1 MNALTKLN
9 ATRSPLLRA
18 LVAALLVVIGA
29 GGGYAIAAH
38 KTLTLNVDGNA
49 MTVTT
54 VKSRVSE
61 VLADYGYALSDR
73 DDVAPAKHDSVRDGD
88 TIVLKRSRPLD
99 ISVDGQDTQQVWT
112 TASTVNDALSQLS
125 MTDTAPTAA
134 TRGSRLPLEGMS
146 LAVVSAKTVQLNDGG
161 VISTP
166 RIAAPTVGALLEAT
180 GNPLQ
185 QFDTVDPA
193 PSTPVT
199 ADMPITVTRIRVSK
213 VTEQAPLAPTPQKIE
228 DPEMNMSRSVVQDPG
243 APGTQDI
250 VYSVLSVNGRETGRI
265 PVSNNVLTPAR
276 DSVLRVG
283 AKPGTEVPAVTR
295 GSAWDALAQCEA
307 GATGPSTPAT
317 GSTAAC
323 SSTTAPGWHTA
334 AASTRP
340 APTSQRARSRSRS
353 RRRHCRR
360 RGGALGRYA
369 ARELVP
375 ADHQA
380 ARPYRDPTTGQ
391 GSRFP
396 TDEDAGPEFRP

>member
-54 VKSRVSE
+54 VKSQVSE
-61 VLADYGYALSDR
+61 VLTDYGYALSDR

-88 TIVLKRSRPLD
+88 TIVLRRSRPLD
-99 ISVDGQDTQQVWT
+99 ISVDGQGTQQVWT
-112 TASTVNDALSQLS
+112 TANTVSDALSQLS

-161 VISTP
+161 AISTP

-199 ADMPITVTRIRVSK
+199 ADMPITVTRIRVTK
-213 VTEQAPLAPTPQKIE
+213 VTEQAPLAPSPQKIE
-228 DPEMNMSRSVVQDPG
+228 DADMNMSRSVVEDPG
-243 APGTQDI
+243 APGSQDI
-250 VYSVLSVNGRETGRI
+250 VYSVLSVNGRETGRM
-265 PVSNNVLTPAR
+265 PVSNNVLAPAR
-276 DSVLRVG
+276 NSVLRVG
-283 AKPGTEVPAVTR
+283 AKPGTEVPTVTR
-295 GSAWDALAQCEA
+295 GSAWDALASCEA
-307 GATGPSTPAT
+307 GGNWAINTGNGFYGGVQFDYGTWLA
-317 GSTAAC
+317 
-323 SSTTAPGWHTA
+323 H
-334 AASTRP
+334 
-340 APTSQRARSRSRS
+340 
-353 RRRHCRR
+353 
-360 RGGALGRYA
+360 GGAKYA
-369 ARELVP
+369 PRADLATREEQIAIAEKTLAVQGWGAWPVCSARVG
-375 ADHQA
+375 
-380 ARPYRDPTTGQ
+380 AR
-391 GSRFP
+391 
-396 TDEDAGPEFRP
+396 

>member
-54 VKSRVSE
+54 VKSQVSE
-61 VLADYGYALSDR
+61 VLADYGYALTDR

-88 TIVLKRSRPLD
+88 TIMLKRSRPLD
-99 ISVDGQDTQQVWT
+99 ITVDGQGTQQVWT
-112 TASTVNDALSQLS
+112 TANTVNDALSQLS

-146 LAVVSAKTVQLNDGG
+146 LAVVSAKTVRLNDGG
-161 VISTP
+161 AISTP
-166 RIAAPTVGALLEAT
+166 RIAAPTVGTLLEAT

-228 DPEMNMSRSVVQDPG
+228 DADMNMSRSVVEDPG

-250 VYSVLSVNGRETGRI
+250 VYSVLTVNGRETGRM

-283 AKPGTEVPAVTR
+283 AKPGTEVPTVTR
-295 GSAWDALAQCEA
+295 GSAWDALASCEA
-307 GATGPSTPAT
+307 GGNWAINTGNGFYGGVQFDYGTWLA
-317 GSTAAC
+317 
-323 SSTTAPGWHTA
+323 H
-334 AASTRP
+334 
-340 APTSQRARSRSRS
+340 
-353 RRRHCRR
+353 
-360 RGGALGRYA
+360 GGAKYA
-369 ARELVP
+369 PRADLATREEQIAIAEKTLAVQGWGAWPVCSARVG
-375 ADHQA
+375 
-380 ARPYRDPTTGQ
+380 AR
-391 GSRFP
+391 
-396 TDEDAGPEFRP
+396 

>member
-54 VKSRVSE
+54 VKSQVSE
-61 VLADYGYALSDR
+61 VLADYGYPLSDR
-73 DDVAPAKHDSVRDGD
+73 DDVAPAKHDAVSDGD

-99 ISVDGQDTQQVWT
+99 ISVDGQGTQQVWT
-112 TASTVNDALSQLS
+112 TANTVSDALSQLS

-134 TRGSRLPLEGMS
+134 TRGSRLPLEGMA

-161 VISTP
+161 AISTP

-199 ADMPITVTRIRVSK
+199 ADMPITVTRIRVTK
-213 VTEQAPLAPTPQKIE
+213 VTEQAPLAPSPQKIE
-228 DPEMNMSRSVVQDPG
+228 DADMNMSRSVVEDPG
-243 APGTQDI
+243 APGSQDI
-250 VYSVLSVNGRETGRI
+250 VYSVLSVNGRETGRM

-283 AKPGTEVPAVTR
+283 AKPGTEVPTVTR
-295 GSAWDALAQCEA
+295 GSAWDALASCEA
-307 GATGPSTPAT
+307 GGNWAINTGNGFYGGVQFDYGTWLA
-317 GSTAAC
+317 
-323 SSTTAPGWHTA
+323 H
-334 AASTRP
+334 
-340 APTSQRARSRSRS
+340 
-353 RRRHCRR
+353 
-360 RGGALGRYA
+360 GGAKYA
-369 ARELVP
+369 PRADLATREEQIAIAEKTLAVQGWGAWPVCSARVG
-375 ADHQA
+375 
-380 ARPYRDPTTGQ
+380 AR
-391 GSRFP
+391 
-396 TDEDAGPEFRP
+396 

>member
-54 VKSRVSE
+54 VKSQVSE
-61 VLADYGYALSDR
+61 VLADYGYALTDR
-73 DDVAPAKHDSVRDGD
+73 DDVAPAKHDAVRDGD

-99 ISVDGQDTQQVWT
+99 ISVDGQGTQQVWT
-112 TASTVNDALSQLS
+112 TANTVNDALSQLS

-146 LAVVSAKTVQLNDGG
+146 LAVVSAKTVRLNDGG
-161 VISTP
+161 AISTP
-166 RIAAPTVGALLEAT
+166 RIAAPTVGTLLEAT

-199 ADMPITVTRIRVSK
+199 ADMPITVTRIRVSE

-228 DPEMNMSRSVVQDPG
+228 DADMNMSRSVVEDPG

-250 VYSVLSVNGRETGRI
+250 VYSVLTVNGRETGRM

-295 GSAWDALAQCEA
+295 GSAWDALASCEA
-307 GATGPSTPAT
+307 GGNWAINTGNGFYGGVQFDYGTWLA
-317 GSTAAC
+317 
-323 SSTTAPGWHTA
+323 H
-334 AASTRP
+334 
-340 APTSQRARSRSRS
+340 
-353 RRRHCRR
+353 
-360 RGGALGRYA
+360 GGAKYA
-369 ARELVP
+369 PRADLATREEQIAIAEKTLAVQGWGAWPVCSARVG
-375 ADHQA
+375 
-380 ARPYRDPTTGQ
+380 AR
-391 GSRFP
+391 
-396 TDEDAGPEFRP
+396 

>member
-1 MNALTKLN
+1 VNALTKLN

-54 VKSRVSE
+54 VKSQVSE
-61 VLADYGYALSDR
+61 VLADYGYALTDR
-73 DDVAPAKHDSVRDGD
+73 DDVAPAKHDAVRDGD

-99 ISVDGQDTQQVWT
+99 ISVDGQGTQQVWT
-112 TASTVNDALSQLS
+112 TANTVNDALSQLS

-146 LAVVSAKTVQLNDGG
+146 LAVVSAKTVRLNDGG
-161 VISTP
+161 AISTP
-166 RIAAPTVGALLEAT
+166 RIAAPTVGTLLEAI

-228 DPEMNMSRSVVQDPG
+228 DADMNMSRSVVEDPG

-250 VYSVLSVNGRETGRI
+250 VYSVLTVNGRETGRM

-295 GSAWDALAQCEA
+295 GSAWDALASCEA
-307 GATGPSTPAT
+307 GGNWAINTGNGFYGGVQFDYGTWLA
-317 GSTAAC
+317 
-323 SSTTAPGWHTA
+323 H
-334 AASTRP
+334 
-340 APTSQRARSRSRS
+340 
-353 RRRHCRR
+353 
-360 RGGALGRYA
+360 GGAKYA
-369 ARELVP
+369 PRADLATREEQIAIAEKTLAVQGWGAWPVCSARVG
-375 ADHQA
+375 
-380 ARPYRDPTTGQ
+380 AR
-391 GSRFP
+391 
-396 TDEDAGPEFRP
+396 

>member
-54 VKSRVSE
+54 VKSQVSE
-61 VLADYGYALSDR
+61 VLSDYGYALSDR

-99 ISVDGQDTQQVWT
+99 ISVDGQGTQQVWT
-112 TASTVNDALSQLS
+112 TANTVSDALSQLS

-161 VISTP
+161 AVSTP

-185 QFDTVDPA
+185 QFDTVDPS

-199 ADMPITVTRIRVSK
+199 ADMPITVTRIRVTK
-213 VTEQAPLAPTPQKIE
+213 VTEQAPLAPSPQKIE
-228 DPEMNMSRSVVQDPG
+228 DAEMNMSRSVVEDPG
-243 APGTQDI
+243 APGSQDI
-250 VYSVLSVNGRETGRI
+250 VYSVLSVNGRETGRM
-265 PVSNNVLTPAR
+265 PVSNNVLAPAR
-276 DSVLRVG
+276 NSVLRVG
-283 AKPGTEVPAVTR
+283 AKPGTEVPTVTR
-295 GSAWDALAQCEA
+295 GSAWDALASCEA
-307 GATGPSTPAT
+307 GGNWAINTGNGFYGGVQFDYGTWLA
-317 GSTAAC
+317 
-323 SSTTAPGWHTA
+323 H
-334 AASTRP
+334 
-340 APTSQRARSRSRS
+340 
-353 RRRHCRR
+353 
-360 RGGALGRYA
+360 GGAKYA
-369 ARELVP
+369 PRADLATREEQIAIAEKTLAVQGWGAWPVCSARVG
-375 ADHQA
+375 
-380 ARPYRDPTTGQ
+380 AR
-391 GSRFP
+391 
-396 TDEDAGPEFRP
+396 

>member
-134 TRGSRLPLEGMS
+134 ARGSRLPLEGMS

-250 VYSVLSVNGRETGRI
+250 VYSVLSVNGRETGRM

-283 AKPGTEVPAVTR
+283 AKPGTEVPTVTR

-307 GATGPSTPAT
+307 GGNWAINTGNGFYGGVQFDYGTWLAHGGGKYAPRADLATREEQIAIAEKTLSAQGWGAWPV
-317 GSTAAC
+317 C
-323 SSTTAPGWHTA
+323 S
-334 AASTRP
+334 
-340 APTSQRARSRSRS
+340 ARV
-353 RRRHCRR
+353 
-360 RGGALGRYA
+360 GAR
-369 ARELVP
+369 
-375 ADHQA
+375 
-380 ARPYRDPTTGQ
+380 
-391 GSRFP
+391 
-396 TDEDAGPEFRP
+396 

>member
-54 VKSRVSE
+54 VKSQVSE

-73 DDVAPAKHDSVRDGD
+73 DDVAPAKHDSVSDGD

-99 ISVDGQDTQQVWT
+99 ISVDGQGTQQVWT
-112 TASTVNDALSQLS
+112 TANTVNDALSQLS

-213 VTEQAPLAPTPQKIE
+213 VTEQAPLAPTPQRIE
-228 DPEMNMSRSVVQDPG
+228 DAEMNMSRSVVEDPG
-243 APGTQDI
+243 APGSQDI
-250 VYSVLSVNGRETGRI
+250 VYSVLSVNGRETGRM

-276 DSVLRVG
+276 NSVLRVG
-283 AKPGTEVPAVTR
+283 AKPGTEVPTVTR
-295 GSAWDALAQCEA
+295 GSAWDALASCEA
-307 GATGPSTPAT
+307 GGNWAINTGNGFYGGVQFDYGTWLA
-317 GSTAAC
+317 
-323 SSTTAPGWHTA
+323 H
-334 AASTRP
+334 
-340 APTSQRARSRSRS
+340 
-353 RRRHCRR
+353 
-360 RGGALGRYA
+360 GGAKYA
-369 ARELVP
+369 PRADLATREEQIAIAEKTLAVQGWGAWPVCSARVG
-375 ADHQA
+375 
-380 ARPYRDPTTGQ
+380 AR
-391 GSRFP
+391 
-396 TDEDAGPEFRP
+396 

>member
-54 VKSRVSE
+54 VKSQVSE

-73 DDVAPAKHDSVRDGD
+73 DDVAPAKHDAVRDGD

-99 ISVDGQDTQQVWT
+99 ISVDGQGTQQVWT
-112 TASTVNDALSQLS
+112 TANTVSDALSQLS

-161 VISTP
+161 AISTP

-185 QFDTVDPA
+185 QFDTVDPS

-199 ADMPITVTRIRVSK
+199 ADMPITVTRIRVTK
-213 VTEQAPLAPTPQKIE
+213 VTEQAPLAPSPQKIE
-228 DPEMNMSRSVVQDPG
+228 DAEMNMSRSVVEDPG
-243 APGTQDI
+243 APGSQDI
-250 VYSVLSVNGRETGRI
+250 VYSVLSVNGRETGRM
-265 PVSNNVLTPAR
+265 PVSNNVLAPAR
-276 DSVLRVG
+276 NSVLRVG
-283 AKPGTEVPAVTR
+283 AKPGTEVPTVTR
-295 GSAWDALAQCEA
+295 GSAWDALASCEA
-307 GATGPSTPAT
+307 GGNWAINTGNGFYGGVQFDYGTWLA
-317 GSTAAC
+317 
-323 SSTTAPGWHTA
+323 H
-334 AASTRP
+334 
-340 APTSQRARSRSRS
+340 
-353 RRRHCRR
+353 
-360 RGGALGRYA
+360 GGAKYA
-369 ARELVP
+369 PRADLATREEQIAIAEKTLAVQGWGAWPVCSARVG
-375 ADHQA
+375 
-380 ARPYRDPTTGQ
+380 AR
-391 GSRFP
+391 
-396 TDEDAGPEFRP
+396 

>member
-1 MNALTKLN
+1 MINEDDYQPNFAVRNPVSRLRNERRKPLLVNALTKLN

-250 VYSVLSVNGRETGRI
+250 VYSVLSVNGRETGRM

-307 GATGPSTPAT
+307 GGNWAINTGNGFYGGVQFDYGTWLAHGGGKYAPRADLATREEQIAIAEKTL
-317 GSTAAC
+317 AAQGWGAWPVC
-323 SSTTAPGWHTA
+323 S
-334 AASTRP
+334 
-340 APTSQRARSRSRS
+340 ARV
-353 RRRHCRR
+353 
-360 RGGALGRYA
+360 GAR
-369 ARELVP
+369 
-375 ADHQA
+375 
-380 ARPYRDPTTGQ
+380 
-391 GSRFP
+391 
-396 TDEDAGPEFRP
+396 

>member
-54 VKSRVSE
+54 VKSQVSE

-73 DDVAPAKHDSVRDGD
+73 DDVAPAKHDAVRDGD

-99 ISVDGQDTQQVWT
+99 ISVDGQGTQQVWT
-112 TASTVNDALSQLS
+112 TANTVSDALSQLS

-161 VISTP
+161 AISTP

-185 QFDTVDPA
+185 QFDTVDPS

-213 VTEQAPLAPTPQKIE
+213 VTEQAPLAPSPQKIE
-228 DPEMNMSRSVVQDPG
+228 DAEMNMSRSVVEDPG
-243 APGTQDI
+243 APGSQDI
-250 VYSVLSVNGRETGRI
+250 VYSVLSVNGRETGRM
-265 PVSNNVLTPAR
+265 PVSNNVLAPAR
-276 DSVLRVG
+276 NSVLRVG
-283 AKPGTEVPAVTR
+283 AKPGTEVPTVTR
-295 GSAWDALAQCEA
+295 GSAWDALASCEA
-307 GATGPSTPAT
+307 GGNWAINTGNGFYGGVQFDYGTWLA
-317 GSTAAC
+317 
-323 SSTTAPGWHTA
+323 H
-334 AASTRP
+334 
-340 APTSQRARSRSRS
+340 
-353 RRRHCRR
+353 
-360 RGGALGRYA
+360 GGAKYA
-369 ARELVP
+369 PRADLATREEQIAIAEKTLAVQGWGAWPVCSARVG
-375 ADHQA
+375 
-380 ARPYRDPTTGQ
+380 AR
-391 GSRFP
+391 
-396 TDEDAGPEFRP
+396 

>member
-54 VKSRVSE
+54 VKSQVSE

-73 DDVAPAKHDSVRDGD
+73 DDVAPAKHDSVSDGD

-99 ISVDGQDTQQVWT
+99 ISVDGQGTQQVWT
-112 TASTVNDALSQLS
+112 TANTVNDALSQLS

-199 ADMPITVTRIRVSK
+199 ADMPITVTRIRVST
-213 VTEQAPLAPTPQKIE
+213 VTEQAPLEPTPQKIE
-228 DPEMNMSRSVVQDPG
+228 DAEMNMSRSVVEDPG
-243 APGTQDI
+243 APGSQDI
-250 VYSVLSVNGRETGRI
+250 VYSVLSVNGRETGRM

-276 DSVLRVG
+276 NSVLRVG
-283 AKPGTEVPAVTR
+283 AKPGTEVPTVTR
-295 GSAWDALAQCEA
+295 GSAWDALASCEA
-307 GATGPSTPAT
+307 GGNWAINTGNGFYGGVQFDYGTWLA
-317 GSTAAC
+317 
-323 SSTTAPGWHTA
+323 H
-334 AASTRP
+334 
-340 APTSQRARSRSRS
+340 
-353 RRRHCRR
+353 
-360 RGGALGRYA
+360 GGAKYA
-369 ARELVP
+369 PRADLATREEQIAIAEKTLAVQGWGAWPVCSARVG
-375 ADHQA
+375 
-380 ARPYRDPTTGQ
+380 AR
-391 GSRFP
+391 
-396 TDEDAGPEFRP
+396 

>member
-1 MNALTKLN
+1 VNALTKLN

-54 VKSRVSE
+54 VKSQVSE

-73 DDVAPAKHDSVRDGD
+73 DDVAPAKHDSVRNGD

-99 ISVDGQDTQQVWT
+99 ISVDGQGTQQVWT
-112 TASTVNDALSQLS
+112 TASTVSDALSQLS

-161 VISTP
+161 AISTP

-199 ADMPITVTRIRVSK
+199 ADMPITVTRIRVSQ

-250 VYSVLSVNGRETGRI
+250 VYSVLSVNGRETGRM

-283 AKPGTEVPAVTR
+283 AKPGTEVPNVTR

-307 GATGPSTPAT
+307 GGNWAINTGN
-317 GSTAAC
+317 GFY
-323 SSTTAPGWHTA
+323 
-334 AASTRP
+334 
-340 APTSQRARSRSRS
+340 
-353 RRRHCRR
+353 
-360 RGGALGRYA
+360 GGVQFNQNTWEGNGGLRYA
-369 ARELVP
+369 PRADLATREEQIAIAEVTRVRQGWGAWPVCGARR
-375 ADHQA
+375 A
-380 ARPYRDPTTGQ
+380 AN
-391 GSRFP
+391 
-396 TDEDAGPEFRP
+396 

>member
-54 VKSRVSE
+54 VKSQVSE
-61 VLADYGYALSDR
+61 VLADYGYALTDR
-73 DDVAPAKHDSVRDGD
+73 DDVAPAKHDAVRDGD

-99 ISVDGQDTQQVWT
+99 ISVDGQGAQQVWT
-112 TASTVNDALSQLS
+112 TANTVNDALSQLS

-146 LAVVSAKTVQLNDGG
+146 LAVVSAKTVRLNDGG
-161 VISTP
+161 AISTP
-166 RIAAPTVGALLEAT
+166 RSAAPTVGTLLEAT

-228 DPEMNMSRSVVQDPG
+228 DADMNMSRSVVEDPG

-250 VYSVLSVNGRETGRI
+250 VYSVLTVNGRETGRM

-295 GSAWDALAQCEA
+295 GSAWDALASCEA
-307 GATGPSTPAT
+307 GGNWAINTGNGFYGGVQFDYGTWLA
-317 GSTAAC
+317 
-323 SSTTAPGWHTA
+323 H
-334 AASTRP
+334 
-340 APTSQRARSRSRS
+340 
-353 RRRHCRR
+353 
-360 RGGALGRYA
+360 GGAKYA
-369 ARELVP
+369 PRADLATREEQIAIAEKTLAVQGWGAWPVCSARVG
-375 ADHQA
+375 
-380 ARPYRDPTTGQ
+380 AR
-391 GSRFP
+391 
-396 TDEDAGPEFRP
+396 

>member
-54 VKSRVSE
+54 VKSQVSE

-99 ISVDGQDTQQVWT
+99 ISVDGQGTQQVWT
-112 TASTVNDALSQLS
+112 TANTVSDALSQLS

-161 VISTP
+161 AISTP

-199 ADMPITVTRIRVSK
+199 ADMPITVTRIRVTK
-213 VTEQAPLAPTPQKIE
+213 VTEQAALAPSPQKIE
-228 DPEMNMSRSVVQDPG
+228 DAEMNMSRSVVEDPG
-243 APGTQDI
+243 APGSQDI
-250 VYSVLSVNGRETGRI
+250 VYSVLSVNGRETGRM
-265 PVSNNVLTPAR
+265 PVSNNVLAPAR
-276 DSVLRVG
+276 NSVLRVG
-283 AKPGTEVPAVTR
+283 AKPGTEVPTVTR
-295 GSAWDALAQCEA
+295 GSAWDALASCEA
-307 GATGPSTPAT
+307 GGNWAINTGNGFYGGVQFDYGTWLA
-317 GSTAAC
+317 
-323 SSTTAPGWHTA
+323 H
-334 AASTRP
+334 
-340 APTSQRARSRSRS
+340 
-353 RRRHCRR
+353 
-360 RGGALGRYA
+360 GGAKYA
-369 ARELVP
+369 PRADLATREEQIAIAEKTLAVQGWGAWPVCSARVG
-375 ADHQA
+375 
-380 ARPYRDPTTGQ
+380 AR
-391 GSRFP
+391 
-396 TDEDAGPEFRP
+396 

>member
-54 VKSRVSE
+54 VKSQVSE

-99 ISVDGQDTQQVWT
+99 ISVDGQGTQQVWT
-112 TASTVNDALSQLS
+112 TANTVNDALSQLS

-146 LAVVSAKTVQLNDGG
+146 LAVVSAKTVRLNDGG
-161 VISTP
+161 AMSTP
-166 RIAAPTVGALLEAT
+166 RIAAPTVGTLLEAT

-228 DPEMNMSRSVVQDPG
+228 DADMNMSRSVVEDPG

-250 VYSVLSVNGRETGRI
+250 VFSVLTVNGRETGRM

-283 AKPGTEVPAVTR
+283 AKPGTEVPTVTR
-295 GSAWDALAQCEA
+295 GSAWDALASCEA
-307 GATGPSTPAT
+307 GGNWAINTGNGFYGGVQFDYGTWLA
-317 GSTAAC
+317 
-323 SSTTAPGWHTA
+323 H
-334 AASTRP
+334 
-340 APTSQRARSRSRS
+340 
-353 RRRHCRR
+353 
-360 RGGALGRYA
+360 GGAKYA
-369 ARELVP
+369 PRADLATREEQIAIAEKTLAVQGWGAWPVCSARVG
-375 ADHQA
+375 
-380 ARPYRDPTTGQ
+380 AR
-391 GSRFP
+391 
-396 TDEDAGPEFRP
+396 

>member
-1 MNALTKLN
+1 VNALTKLN

-54 VKSRVSE
+54 VKSQVSE
-61 VLADYGYALSDR
+61 VLADYGYALTDR
-73 DDVAPAKHDSVRDGD
+73 DDVAPAKHDAVRDGD

-99 ISVDGQDTQQVWT
+99 ISVDGQGTQQVWT
-112 TASTVNDALSQLS
+112 TANTVNDALSQLS

-146 LAVVSAKTVQLNDGG
+146 LAVVSAKTVRLNDGG
-161 VISTP
+161 AISTP
-166 RIAAPTVGALLEAT
+166 RIAAPTVGTLLEAT

-228 DPEMNMSRSVVQDPG
+228 DADMNMSRSVVEDPG

-250 VYSVLSVNGRETGRI
+250 VYSVLTVNGRETGRM

-295 GSAWDALAQCEA
+295 GSAWDALASCEA
-307 GATGPSTPAT
+307 GGNWAINTGNGFYGGVQFDYGTWLA
-317 GSTAAC
+317 
-323 SSTTAPGWHTA
+323 H
-334 AASTRP
+334 
-340 APTSQRARSRSRS
+340 
-353 RRRHCRR
+353 
-360 RGGALGRYA
+360 GGAKYA
-369 ARELVP
+369 PRADLATREEQIAIAEKTLAVQGWGAWPVCSARVG
-375 ADHQA
+375 
-380 ARPYRDPTTGQ
+380 AR
-391 GSRFP
+391 
-396 TDEDAGPEFRP
+396 

>member
-250 VYSVLSVNGRETGRI
+250 VYSVLSVNGRETGRM

-307 GATGPSTPAT
+307 GGNWAINTGNGFYGGVQFDYGTWLAHGGGKYAPRADLATREEQIAIAEKTL
-317 GSTAAC
+317 AAQGWGAWPVC
-323 SSTTAPGWHTA
+323 S
-334 AASTRP
+334 
-340 APTSQRARSRSRS
+340 ARV
-353 RRRHCRR
+353 
-360 RGGALGRYA
+360 GAR
-369 ARELVP
+369 
-375 ADHQA
+375 
-380 ARPYRDPTTGQ
+380 
-391 GSRFP
+391 
-396 TDEDAGPEFRP
+396 

>member
-1 MNALTKLN
+1 MKSGIEAPKRTQETLLVNALTKLN

-146 LAVVSAKTVQLNDGG
+146 LAVVSAKTV
-161 VISTP
+161 
-166 RIAAPTVGALLEAT
+166 
-180 GNPLQ
+180 
-185 QFDTVDPA
+185 
-193 PSTPVT
+193 
-199 ADMPITVTRIRVSK
+199 
-213 VTEQAPLAPTPQKIE
+213 
-228 DPEMNMSRSVVQDPG
+228 
-243 APGTQDI
+243 
-250 VYSVLSVNGRETGRI
+250 
-265 PVSNNVLTPAR
+265 
-276 DSVLRVG
+276 
-283 AKPGTEVPAVTR
+283 
-295 GSAWDALAQCEA
+295 
-307 GATGPSTPAT
+307 
-317 GSTAAC
+317 
-323 SSTTAPGWHTA
+323 SSTTAA
-334 AASTRP
+334 
-340 APTSQRARSRSRS
+340 
-353 RRRHCRR
+353 
-360 RGGALGRYA
+360 
-369 ARELVP
+369 
-375 ADHQA
+375 
-380 ARPYRDPTTGQ
+380 
-391 GSRFP
+391 
-396 TDEDAGPEFRP
+396 

>member
-54 VKSRVSE
+54 VKSQVSE

-73 DDVAPAKHDSVRDGD
+73 DDVAPAKHDSVSDGD

-99 ISVDGQDTQQVWT
+99 ISVDGQGTQQVWT
-112 TASTVNDALSQLS
+112 TANTVSDALSQLS

-199 ADMPITVTRIRVSK
+199 ADMPITVTRIRVST

-228 DPEMNMSRSVVQDPG
+228 DAEMNMSRSVVEDPG
-243 APGTQDI
+243 APGSQDI
-250 VYSVLSVNGRETGRI
+250 VYSVLSVNGRETGRM

-276 DSVLRVG
+276 NSVLRVG

-295 GSAWDALAQCEA
+295 GSAWDALASCEA
-307 GATGPSTPAT
+307 GGNWAINTGNGFYGGVQFDYGTWLA
-317 GSTAAC
+317 
-323 SSTTAPGWHTA
+323 H
-334 AASTRP
+334 
-340 APTSQRARSRSRS
+340 
-353 RRRHCRR
+353 
-360 RGGALGRYA
+360 GGAKYA
-369 ARELVP
+369 PRADLATREEQIAIAEKTLAVQGWGAWPVCSARVG
-375 ADHQA
+375 
-380 ARPYRDPTTGQ
+380 AR
-391 GSRFP
+391 
-396 TDEDAGPEFRP
+396 

>member
-54 VKSRVSE
+54 VKSQVSE
-61 VLADYGYALSDR
+61 VLADYGYALTDR
-73 DDVAPAKHDSVRDGD
+73 DDVAPAKHDAVRDGD

-99 ISVDGQDTQQVWT
+99 ISVDGQGTQQVWT
-112 TASTVNDALSQLS
+112 TANTVNDALSQLS

-146 LAVVSAKTVQLNDGG
+146 LAVVSAKTVRLNDGG
-161 VISTP
+161 AISTP
-166 RIAAPTVGALLEAT
+166 RIAAPTVGTLLEAT

-228 DPEMNMSRSVVQDPG
+228 DADMNMSRSVVEDPG

-250 VYSVLSVNGRETGRI
+250 VYSVLTVNGRETGRM

-295 GSAWDALAQCEA
+295 GSAWDALASCEA
-307 GATGPSTPAT
+307 GGNWAINTGNGFYGGVQFDYGTWLA
-317 GSTAAC
+317 
-323 SSTTAPGWHTA
+323 H
-334 AASTRP
+334 
-340 APTSQRARSRSRS
+340 
-353 RRRHCRR
+353 
-360 RGGALGRYA
+360 GGAKYA
-369 ARELVP
+369 PRADLATREEQIAISEKTLAVQGWGAWPVCSARVG
-375 ADHQA
+375 
-380 ARPYRDPTTGQ
+380 AR
-391 GSRFP
+391 
-396 TDEDAGPEFRP
+396 

>member
-54 VKSRVSE
+54 VKSQVSE
-61 VLADYGYALSDR
+61 VLADYGYALTDR
-73 DDVAPAKHDSVRDGD
+73 DDVAPAKHDAVRDGD

-99 ISVDGQDTQQVWT
+99 ISVDGQGTQQVWT
-112 TASTVNDALSQLS
+112 TANTVNDALSQLS

-146 LAVVSAKTVQLNDGG
+146 LAVVSAKTVRLNDGG
-161 VISTP
+161 AISTP
-166 RIAAPTVGALLEAT
+166 RIAAPTVGTLLEAT

-228 DPEMNMSRSVVQDPG
+228 DADMNMSRSVVEDPG

-250 VYSVLSVNGRETGRI
+250 VYSVLTVNGRETGRM

-295 GSAWDALAQCEA
+295 GSAWDALASCEA
-307 GATGPSTPAT
+307 GGNWAINTGNGFYGGVQFDYGTWLA
-317 GSTAAC
+317 
-323 SSTTAPGWHTA
+323 H
-334 AASTRP
+334 
-340 APTSQRARSRSRS
+340 
-353 RRRHCRR
+353 
-360 RGGALGRYA
+360 GGAKYA
-369 ARELVP
+369 PRADLATREEQIAIAEKTLAVQGWGAWPVCSARVG
-375 ADHQA
+375 
-380 ARPYRDPTTGQ
+380 AR
-391 GSRFP
+391 
-396 TDEDAGPEFRP
+396 

>member
-54 VKSRVSE
+54 VKSQVSE

-73 DDVAPAKHDSVRDGD
+73 DDVAPAKHDSVRNGD

-99 ISVDGQDTQQVWT
+99 ISVDGQGTQQVWT
-112 TASTVNDALSQLS
+112 TANTVSDALSQLS

-161 VISTP
+161 AISTP

-199 ADMPITVTRIRVSK
+199 ADMPITVTRIRVTK
-213 VTEQAPLAPTPQKIE
+213 VTEQAALAPSPQKIE
-228 DPEMNMSRSVVQDPG
+228 DAEMNMSRSVVEDPG
-243 APGTQDI
+243 APGSQDI
-250 VYSVLSVNGRETGRI
+250 VYSVLSVNGRETGRM
-265 PVSNNVLTPAR
+265 PVSNNVLAPAR
-276 DSVLRVG
+276 NSVLRVG
-283 AKPGTEVPAVTR
+283 AKPGTEVPTVTR
-295 GSAWDALAQCEA
+295 GSAWDALASCEA
-307 GATGPSTPAT
+307 GGNWAINTGNGFYGGVQFDYGTWLA
-317 GSTAAC
+317 
-323 SSTTAPGWHTA
+323 H
-334 AASTRP
+334 
-340 APTSQRARSRSRS
+340 
-353 RRRHCRR
+353 
-360 RGGALGRYA
+360 GGAKYA
-369 ARELVP
+369 PRADLATREEQIAIAEKTLAVQGWGAWPVCSARVG
-375 ADHQA
+375 
-380 ARPYRDPTTGQ
+380 AR
-391 GSRFP
+391 
-396 TDEDAGPEFRP
+396 

>member
-38 KTLTLNVDGNA
+38 KTLTLRVDGNA

-54 VKSRVSE
+54 VKSQVSE

-73 DDVAPAKHDSVRDGD
+73 DDVAPAKHDSVSDGD

-99 ISVDGQDTQQVWT
+99 ISVDGQGTQQVWT
-112 TASTVNDALSQLS
+112 TANTVNDALSQLS

-213 VTEQAPLAPTPQKIE
+213 VTEQAPLAPTPQRIE
-228 DPEMNMSRSVVQDPG
+228 DAEMNMSRSVVEDPG
-243 APGTQDI
+243 APGSQDI
-250 VYSVLSVNGRETGRI
+250 VYSVLSVNGRETGRM

-276 DSVLRVG
+276 NSVLRVG
-283 AKPGTEVPAVTR
+283 AKPGTEVPTVTR
-295 GSAWDALAQCEA
+295 GSAWDALASCEA
-307 GATGPSTPAT
+307 GGNWAINTGNGFYGGVQFDYGTWLA
-317 GSTAAC
+317 
-323 SSTTAPGWHTA
+323 H
-334 AASTRP
+334 
-340 APTSQRARSRSRS
+340 
-353 RRRHCRR
+353 
-360 RGGALGRYA
+360 GGAKYA
-369 ARELVP
+369 PRADLATREEQIAIAEKTLAVQGWGAWPVCSARVG
-375 ADHQA
+375 
-380 ARPYRDPTTGQ
+380 AR
-391 GSRFP
+391 
-396 TDEDAGPEFRP
+396 

>member
-54 VKSRVSE
+54 VKSQVSE

-99 ISVDGQDTQQVWT
+99 ISVDGQGTQQVWT
-112 TASTVNDALSQLS
+112 TANTVSDALSQLS

-161 VISTP
+161 AISTP

-185 QFDTVDPA
+185 QFDTVDPS

-199 ADMPITVTRIRVSK
+199 ADMPITVTRIRVTK
-213 VTEQAPLAPTPQKIE
+213 VTEQAPLAPSPQKIE
-228 DPEMNMSRSVVQDPG
+228 DAEMNMSRSVVEDPG
-243 APGTQDI
+243 APGSQDI
-250 VYSVLSVNGRETGRI
+250 VYSVLSVNGRETGRM
-265 PVSNNVLTPAR
+265 PVSNNVLAPAR
-276 DSVLRVG
+276 NSVLRVG
-283 AKPGTEVPAVTR
+283 AKPGTEVPTVTR
-295 GSAWDALAQCEA
+295 GSAWDALASCEA
-307 GATGPSTPAT
+307 GGNWAINTGNGFYGGVQFDYGTWLA
-317 GSTAAC
+317 
-323 SSTTAPGWHTA
+323 H
-334 AASTRP
+334 
-340 APTSQRARSRSRS
+340 
-353 RRRHCRR
+353 
-360 RGGALGRYA
+360 GGAKYA
-369 ARELVP
+369 PRADLATREEQIAIAEKTLAVQGWGAWPVCSARVG
-375 ADHQA
+375 
-380 ARPYRDPTTGQ
+380 AR
-391 GSRFP
+391 
-396 TDEDAGPEFRP
+396 

>member
-38 KTLTLNVDGNA
+38 KTVTLNVDGNA

-54 VKSRVSE
+54 VKSQVSE
-61 VLADYGYALSDR
+61 VLADYGYALTDR
-73 DDVAPAKHDSVRDGD
+73 DDVAPAKHDAVRDGD

-99 ISVDGQDTQQVWT
+99 ISVDGQGTQQVWT
-112 TASTVNDALSQLS
+112 TANTVNDALSQLS

-146 LAVVSAKTVQLNDGG
+146 LAVVSAKTVRLNDGG
-161 VISTP
+161 AISTP
-166 RIAAPTVGALLEAT
+166 RIAAPTVGTLLEAT

-228 DPEMNMSRSVVQDPG
+228 DADMNMSRSVVEDPG

-250 VYSVLSVNGRETGRI
+250 VYSVLTVNGRETGRM

-295 GSAWDALAQCEA
+295 GSAWDALASCEA
-307 GATGPSTPAT
+307 GGNWAINTGNGFYGGVQFDYGTWLA
-317 GSTAAC
+317 
-323 SSTTAPGWHTA
+323 H
-334 AASTRP
+334 
-340 APTSQRARSRSRS
+340 
-353 RRRHCRR
+353 
-360 RGGALGRYA
+360 GGAKYA
-369 ARELVP
+369 PRADLATREEQIAIAEKTLAVQGWGAWPVCSARVG
-375 ADHQA
+375 
-380 ARPYRDPTTGQ
+380 AR
-391 GSRFP
+391 
-396 TDEDAGPEFRP
+396 

>member
-307 GATGPSTPAT
+307 GGNWAINTGNGFYGGVQFESAQGWGAWPV
-317 GSTAAC
+317 C
-323 SSTTAPGWHTA
+323 SARATAPGGT
-334 AASTRP
+334 
-340 APTSQRARSRSRS
+340 
-353 RRRHCRR
+353 RRRQVRAPRR
-360 RGGALGRYA
+360 PRNARG
-369 ARELVP
+369 
-375 ADHQA
+375 AD
-380 ARPYRDPTTGQ
+380 RDRAVGQ
-391 GSRFP
+391 GWGAWPVCSARVG
-396 TDEDAGPEFRP
+396 AR

>member
-54 VKSRVSE
+54 VKSQVSE
-61 VLADYGYALSDR
+61 VLADYGYPLSDR
-73 DDVAPAKHDSVRDGD
+73 DDVAPAKHDAVSDGD

-99 ISVDGQDTQQVWT
+99 ISVDGQSTQQVWT
-112 TASTVNDALSQLS
+112 TANTVSDALSQLS

-134 TRGSRLPLEGMS
+134 TRGSRLPLEGMA

-161 VISTP
+161 TISTP

-199 ADMPITVTRIRVSK
+199 ADMPITVTRIRVTK
-213 VTEQAPLAPTPQKIE
+213 VTEQAPLAPSPQKIE
-228 DPEMNMSRSVVQDPG
+228 DADMNMSRSVVQDPG
-243 APGTQDI
+243 APGSQDI
-250 VYSVLSVNGRETGRI
+250 VYSVLSVNGRETGRM

-283 AKPGTEVPAVTR
+283 AKPGTEVPTVTR
-295 GSAWDALAQCEA
+295 GSAWDALASCEA
-307 GATGPSTPAT
+307 GGNWAINTGNGFYGGVQFDYGTWLA
-317 GSTAAC
+317 
-323 SSTTAPGWHTA
+323 H
-334 AASTRP
+334 
-340 APTSQRARSRSRS
+340 
-353 RRRHCRR
+353 
-360 RGGALGRYA
+360 GGAKYA
-369 ARELVP
+369 PRADLATREEQIAIAEKTLAVQGWGAWPVCSARVG
-375 ADHQA
+375 
-380 ARPYRDPTTGQ
+380 AR
-391 GSRFP
+391 
-396 TDEDAGPEFRP
+396 

>member
-54 VKSRVSE
+54 VKSQVSE
-61 VLADYGYALSDR
+61 VLADYGYALTDR
-73 DDVAPAKHDSVRDGD
+73 DDVAPAKHDAVRDGD

-99 ISVDGQDTQQVWT
+99 ISVDGQGTQQVWT
-112 TASTVNDALSQLS
+112 TANTVNDALSQLS

-146 LAVVSAKTVQLNDGG
+146 LAVVSAKTVRLNDGG
-161 VISTP
+161 AISTP
-166 RIAAPTVGALLEAT
+166 RIAAPTVGTLLEAT

-228 DPEMNMSRSVVQDPG
+228 DADMNMSRSVVEDPG

-250 VYSVLSVNGRETGRI
+250 VYSVLTVNGRETGRM

-283 AKPGTEVPAVTR
+283 AKPGTEVPTVTR
-295 GSAWDALAQCEA
+295 GSAWDALASCEA
-307 GATGPSTPAT
+307 GGNWAINTGNGFYGGVQFDYGTWLA
-317 GSTAAC
+317 
-323 SSTTAPGWHTA
+323 H
-334 AASTRP
+334 
-340 APTSQRARSRSRS
+340 
-353 RRRHCRR
+353 
-360 RGGALGRYA
+360 GGAKYA
-369 ARELVP
+369 PRADLATREEQIAIAEKTLAVQGWGAWPVCSARVG
-375 ADHQA
+375 
-380 ARPYRDPTTGQ
+380 AR
-391 GSRFP
+391 
-396 TDEDAGPEFRP
+396 

>member
-1 MNALTKLN
+1 M
-9 ATRSPLLRA
+9 LRA

-250 VYSVLSVNGRETGRI
+250 VYSVLSVNGRETGRM

-307 GATGPSTPAT
+307 GGNWAINTGNGFYGGVQFDYGTWLAHGGGKYAPRADLATREEQIAIAEKTLSAQGWGAWPV
-317 GSTAAC
+317 C
-323 SSTTAPGWHTA
+323 S
-334 AASTRP
+334 
-340 APTSQRARSRSRS
+340 ARV
-353 RRRHCRR
+353 
-360 RGGALGRYA
+360 GAR
-369 ARELVP
+369 
-375 ADHQA
+375 
-380 ARPYRDPTTGQ
+380 
-391 GSRFP
+391 
-396 TDEDAGPEFRP
+396 

>member
-61 VLADYGYALSDR
+61 VLADYGYALTDR
-73 DDVAPAKHDSVRDGD
+73 DDVAPAKHDAVRDGD

-99 ISVDGQDTQQVWT
+99 ISVDGQGTQQVWT
-112 TASTVNDALSQLS
+112 TANTVNDALSQLS

-146 LAVVSAKTVQLNDGG
+146 LAVVSAKTVRLNDGG
-161 VISTP
+161 AISTP
-166 RIAAPTVGALLEAT
+166 RIAAPTVGTLLEAT

-228 DPEMNMSRSVVQDPG
+228 DADMNMSRSVVEDPG

-250 VYSVLSVNGRETGRI
+250 VYSVLTVNGRETGRM

-295 GSAWDALAQCEA
+295 GSAWDALASCEA
-307 GATGPSTPAT
+307 GGNWAINTGNGFYGGVQFDYGTWLA
-317 GSTAAC
+317 
-323 SSTTAPGWHTA
+323 H
-334 AASTRP
+334 
-340 APTSQRARSRSRS
+340 
-353 RRRHCRR
+353 
-360 RGGALGRYA
+360 GGAKYA
-369 ARELVP
+369 PRADLATREEQIAIAEKTLAVQGWGAWPVCSARVG
-375 ADHQA
+375 
-380 ARPYRDPTTGQ
+380 AR
-391 GSRFP
+391 
-396 TDEDAGPEFRP
+396 

>member
-54 VKSRVSE
+54 VKSQVSE

-73 DDVAPAKHDSVRDGD
+73 DDVAPAKHDAVRDGD

-99 ISVDGQDTQQVWT
+99 ISVDGQGTQQVWT
-112 TASTVNDALSQLS
+112 TANTVSDALSQLS

-161 VISTP
+161 AISTP

-185 QFDTVDPA
+185 QFDTVDPS

-199 ADMPITVTRIRVSK
+199 ADMPITVTRIRVTK
-213 VTEQAPLAPTPQKIE
+213 VTEQAPLAPSPQKIE
-228 DPEMNMSRSVVQDPG
+228 DADMNMSRSVVEDPG
-243 APGTQDI
+243 APGSQDI
-250 VYSVLSVNGRETGRI
+250 VYSVLSVNGRETGRM
-265 PVSNNVLTPAR
+265 PVSNNVLAPAR
-276 DSVLRVG
+276 NSVLRVG
-283 AKPGTEVPAVTR
+283 AKPGTEVPTVTR
-295 GSAWDALAQCEA
+295 GSAWDALASCEA
-307 GATGPSTPAT
+307 GGNWAINTGNGFYGGVQFDYGTWLA
-317 GSTAAC
+317 
-323 SSTTAPGWHTA
+323 H
-334 AASTRP
+334 
-340 APTSQRARSRSRS
+340 
-353 RRRHCRR
+353 
-360 RGGALGRYA
+360 GGAKYA
-369 ARELVP
+369 PRADLATREEQIAIAEKTLAVQGWGAWPVCSARVG
-375 ADHQA
+375 
-380 ARPYRDPTTGQ
+380 AR
-391 GSRFP
+391 
-396 TDEDAGPEFRP
+396 

>member
-54 VKSRVSE
+54 VKSQVSE
-61 VLADYGYALSDR
+61 VLADYGYALTDR
-73 DDVAPAKHDSVRDGD
+73 DDVAPAKHDAVRDGD

-99 ISVDGQDTQQVWT
+99 ISVDGQGTQQVWT
-112 TASTVNDALSQLS
+112 TANTVNDALSQLS

-146 LAVVSAKTVQLNDGG
+146 LAVVSAKTVRLNDGG
-161 VISTP
+161 AISTP
-166 RIAAPTVGALLEAT
+166 RIAAPTVATLLEAT

-228 DPEMNMSRSVVQDPG
+228 DADMNMSRSVVEDPG

-250 VYSVLSVNGRETGRI
+250 VYSVLTVNGRETGRM

-295 GSAWDALAQCEA
+295 GSAWDALASCEA
-307 GATGPSTPAT
+307 GGNWAINTGNGFYGGVQFDYGTWLA
-317 GSTAAC
+317 
-323 SSTTAPGWHTA
+323 H
-334 AASTRP
+334 
-340 APTSQRARSRSRS
+340 
-353 RRRHCRR
+353 
-360 RGGALGRYA
+360 GGAKYA
-369 ARELVP
+369 PRADLATREEQIAIAEKTLAVQGWGAWPVCSARVG
-375 ADHQA
+375 
-380 ARPYRDPTTGQ
+380 AR
-391 GSRFP
+391 
-396 TDEDAGPEFRP
+396 

>member
-1 MNALTKLN
+1 VNALTKLN

-54 VKSRVSE
+54 VKSQVSE

-73 DDVAPAKHDSVRDGD
+73 DDVAPAKHDSVRNGD

-99 ISVDGQDTQQVWT
+99 ISVDGQGTQQVWT
-112 TASTVNDALSQLS
+112 TANTVNDALSQLS

-161 VISTP
+161 TISTP

-199 ADMPITVTRIRVSK
+199 ADMPITVTRIRVTK

-228 DPEMNMSRSVVQDPG
+228 DAEMNMSRSVVEDPG
-243 APGTQDI
+243 APGSQDI
-250 VYSVLSVNGRETGRI
+250 VYSVLSVNGRETGRM

-283 AKPGTEVPAVTR
+283 AKPGTEVPTVTR
-295 GSAWDALAQCEA
+295 GSAWDALASCEA
-307 GATGPSTPAT
+307 GGNWAINTGNGFYGGVQFDYGTWLA
-317 GSTAAC
+317 
-323 SSTTAPGWHTA
+323 H
-334 AASTRP
+334 
-340 APTSQRARSRSRS
+340 
-353 RRRHCRR
+353 
-360 RGGALGRYA
+360 GGAKYA
-369 ARELVP
+369 PRADLATREEQIAIAEKTLAAQGWGAWPVCSARVG
-375 ADHQA
+375 
-380 ARPYRDPTTGQ
+380 AR
-391 GSRFP
+391 
-396 TDEDAGPEFRP
+396 

>member
-54 VKSRVSE
+54 VKSQVSE
-61 VLADYGYALSDR
+61 VLADYGYALTDR
-73 DDVAPAKHDSVRDGD
+73 DDVAPAKHDAVRDGD

-99 ISVDGQDTQQVWT
+99 ISVDGQGTQQVWT
-112 TASTVNDALSQLS
+112 TANTVNDALSQLS

-146 LAVVSAKTVQLNDGG
+146 LAVVSAKTVRLNDGG
-161 VISTP
+161 AISTP
-166 RIAAPTVGALLEAT
+166 LIAAPTVGTLLEAT

-228 DPEMNMSRSVVQDPG
+228 DADMNMSRSVVEDPG

-250 VYSVLSVNGRETGRI
+250 VYSVLTVNGRETGRM

-295 GSAWDALAQCEA
+295 GSAWDALASCEA
-307 GATGPSTPAT
+307 GGNWAINTGNGFYGGVQFDYGTWLA
-317 GSTAAC
+317 
-323 SSTTAPGWHTA
+323 H
-334 AASTRP
+334 
-340 APTSQRARSRSRS
+340 
-353 RRRHCRR
+353 
-360 RGGALGRYA
+360 GGAKYA
-369 ARELVP
+369 PRADLATREEQIAIAEKTLAVQGWGAWPVCSARVG
-375 ADHQA
+375 
-380 ARPYRDPTTGQ
+380 AR
-391 GSRFP
+391 
-396 TDEDAGPEFRP
+396 